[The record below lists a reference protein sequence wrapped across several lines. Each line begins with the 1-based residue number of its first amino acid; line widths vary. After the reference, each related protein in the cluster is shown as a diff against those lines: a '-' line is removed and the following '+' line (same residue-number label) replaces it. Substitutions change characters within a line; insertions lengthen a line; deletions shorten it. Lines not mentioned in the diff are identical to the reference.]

1 MNKIR
6 KEKSLKQKAYLVFF
20 YLPLLTLFS
29 LILTS
34 SLSFAAMDSSTKQIE
49 GVICFPDYERKECLI
64 KMLRNKWEGFKDNLK
79 NIWHEVGCSVNTA
92 SREFADHAV
101 DLSVK
106 VPGGRISIERLF
118 YGNQRAG
125 VKS

>member
-6 KEKSLKQKAYLVFF
+6 KQISLKQKTYLVFF

-34 SLSFAAMDSSTKQIE
+34 PLSFAAMDSSTKQTE
-49 GVICFPDYERKECLI
+49 GVICFPDYERNECLI
-64 KMLRNKWEGFKDNLK
+64 GILQNKWKSFKENVK
-79 NIWHEVGCSVNTA
+79 NIWHKVGCSVNTA
-92 SREFADHAV
+92 SREFADQSV

-106 VPGGRISIERLF
+106 VPGGAIAVERLF
-118 YGNQRAG
+118 YGLRD
-125 VKS
+125 VP